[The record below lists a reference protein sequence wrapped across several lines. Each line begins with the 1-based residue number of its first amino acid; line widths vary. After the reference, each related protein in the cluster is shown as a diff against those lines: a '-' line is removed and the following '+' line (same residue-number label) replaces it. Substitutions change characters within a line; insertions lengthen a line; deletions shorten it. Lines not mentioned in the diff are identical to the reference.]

1 MLDRPIKR
9 PRLSSIQSV
18 SPLPLYSHC
27 VYDLQEPPLA
37 FIASPAQLLHR
48 LCIGLRSFG
57 FLTFLLCSMVG
68 ECSRTWFIQCPDPP
82 SRCLVP
88 STHRISFAI
97 LTTVTSPASAG
108 DRK

>member
-1 MLDRPIKR
+1 MIEPIGPPSTSHVSCSTLQRQRPIF
-9 PRLSSIQSV
+9 LFFM
-18 SPLPLYSHC
+18 
-27 VYDLQEPPLA
+27 PPLA
-37 FIASPAQLLHR
+37 FIASPAQLLHQP
-48 LCIGLRSFG
+48 CIGLRSFG

-68 ECSRTWFIQCPDPP
+68 ECSLTWFIQCPDPP